1 MEIPLVTRNSTVDF
15 NNGDAWLISMKS
27 ANGRNLK
34 LLLESIEEL
43 RKCADDDIIT
53 S

>member
-1 MEIPLVTRNSTVDF
+1 MEIPFITRNSTVNFDTSSSC
-15 NNGDAWLISMKS
+15 LTSMKS
-27 ANGRNLK
+27 ANGISLK

-53 S
+53 T